1 MQGGVGTHEQAPD
14 LMSLGRIDYQP
25 FWIFYRGS
33 ELLDD
38 PTQLKGK
45 RIAVGPIGSGTRKV
59 CEKILAESG
68 VTSENATLLPLSAQS
83 AADALK
89 NGTIDALFLDFA
101 PNSAILRALLK
112 NPTVRPMSFRDAE
125 ALTRIF
131 PFLTRLVLPRGVIDF
146 QDKIPA
152 ADVIV
157 IATTNAVL
165 VRKDIHPALIDLL
178 AKAIM
183 ETHNGPGLFQR
194 TGEFPAQTDPEYPVA
209 QSARDFY
216 NNGPSFLNRY
226 LPFWM
231 TNYARRT
238 IAILAAVIAIVLPL
252 FSYVP
257 RLYRGL
263 VNQRLGSMYR
273 RLRAIEANLQKEVQ
287 KFRRSKP
294 IYTV

>member
-1 MQGGVGTHEQAPD
+1 MPCF
-14 LMSLGRIDYQP
+14 S
-25 FWIFYRGS
+25 
-33 ELLDD
+33 
-38 PTQLKGK
+38 
-45 RIAVGPIGSGTRKV
+45 
-59 CEKILAESG
+59 
-68 VTSENATLLPLSAQS
+68 TSPQ
-83 AADALK
+83 
-89 NGTIDALFLDFA
+89 I
-101 PNSAILRALLK
+101 SAILRALLK
-112 NPTVRPMSFRDAE
+112 NPTVRPMGSRDAE